1 MICSPTDNSKYMPAE
16 TFTLSSFAK
25 INLLLRI
32 LGKRGDGFHEIR
44 TVFQTVS
51 LKDNLTFGE
60 NRKVIL
66 ICNDKTIPSDE
77 GNLIVKAAKKL
88 REKYKIKTGAEIFL
102 EKNIPSPGGLGGGS
116 SNAATAL
123 IGLTKLWRIKFNFA
137 ELLEIGKTL
146 GSDVPFFF
154 YGGTA
159 LGTGRG
165 NEISQMDDLKETHL
179 LIVTPD
185 VSVSTGDAFTRLNAA
200 HLTNKSSKSILQI
213 CCDEAKTVNLP
224 QSNWIN
230 DFENTVFKIEPEIKR
245 VKQRLLDC
253 NAKQASLSG
262 SGASVFAIFEDAN
275 QLQMAFDALKNEQSW
290 RVFIVRTVSRRE
302 YQASLN
308 FGDEFSSRR

>member
-1 MICSPTDNSKYMPAE
+1 MSAE
-16 TFTLSSFAK
+16 TFTLPSFAK

-32 LGKRGDGFHEIR
+32 LGKRDDGFHELC

-51 LKDNLTFGE
+51 LKDNLTFRE
-60 NRKVIL
+60 NPKIAL
-66 ICNDKTIPSDE
+66 TCSDKTIPTNE
-77 GNLIVKAAKKL
+77 RNLIVRAAETLQK
-88 REKYKIKTGAEIFL
+88 KYKIKKGAEIFL

-116 SNAATAL
+116 SNAAAAL
-123 IGLTKLWRIKFNFA
+123 FGLTKLWRIQFVFA

-146 GSDVPFFF
+146 GADVPFFF

-165 NEISQMDDLKETHL
+165 DKISQMNDLEETHL

-185 VSVSTGDAFTRLNAA
+185 VSVSTVNAFARLNAA

-213 CCDEAKTVNLP
+213 CRDEANTVNLP
-224 QSNWIN
+224 HSNWVN

-245 VKQRLLDC
+245 VKQKLLNC

-262 SGASVFAIFEDAN
+262 SGASVFATFEDAN
-275 QLQMAFDALKNEQSW
+275 QLQRAFGALKNERSW
-290 RVFIVRTVSRRE
+290 RVFIVRTVSGNE
-302 YQASLN
+302 YRASLN
-308 FGDEFSSRR
+308 FGDEFASLR